1 MFWSRLAI
9 SVADASFWLLI
20 IGGSGLTIWLVFR
33 GVVGYLLGD
42 IKMKKGE
49 EEEE

>member
-9 SVADASFWLLI
+9 SVADAVFWLLI
-20 IGGSGLTIWLVFR
+20 IGGIGFTLWVLIRSITSF
-33 GVVGYLLGD
+33 LLENVT
-42 IKMKKGE
+42 E